1 LFDFSDEDI
10 FKLTEIFA
18 PNTVKNPYRYP
29 LAKVVKDALAIEGLD
44 FISWRYIKSD
54 EAKNPKHP

>member
-1 LFDFSDEDI
+1 
-10 FKLTEIFA
+10 
-18 PNTVKNPYRYP
+18 